1 MKSILFLF
9 LCLGL
14 RNTTGQPTKATEEKP
29 TDTQLSQM
37 ADGARV
43 LYMSYVFKGVY
54 NSGHAYDAYADCL
67 TLFGQKGLLYKMKM
81 FDKDVIP
88 MEQAC
93 KVIALM
99 TEIVMAAPAQQTQST
114 EGMIKAL
121 GNFYRY
127 FDENKDGE
135 LSSAEALVP
144 MGLIKALGFPMED
157 IFGISKLES
166 MRIGESVSIEGN
178 HFEIQ

>member
-14 RNTTGQPTKATEEKP
+14 RNINGQPTKATEEKP

-37 ADGARV
+37 ADGSRV

-54 NSGHAYDAYADCL
+54 NSGYAYDAYADCL
-67 TLFGQKGLLYKMKM
+67 TLFGQKGLLHKM

-135 LSSAEALVP
+135 LSSAEASVP
-144 MGLIKALGFPMED
+144 MGLIKALFRYGEFPMED
-157 IFGISKLES
+157 IFGNHE
-166 MRIGESVSIEGN
+166 ESVSIEGN